1 MTKHTYGFK
10 IFNGRCKVYV
20 DGYVMFTFN
29 QIDFKGYYSYK
40 DDTLLYGI
48 DIYLMNEKGG
58 QRRWKFISKP
68 KRIGWESSSYSTK
81 IYDYHQRSIQ
91 NKMASGN

>member
-1 MTKHTYGFK
+1 MEQKYELK
-10 IFNGRCKVYV
+10 IFNGRIKVYV

-40 DDTLLYGI
+40 DDTNLYGL

-58 QRRWKFISKP
+58 
-68 KRIGWESSSYSTK
+68 STTME
-81 IYDYHQRSIQ
+81 IYFKTKETWLAILRLLDTHL
-91 NKMASGN
+91 